1 MIDATE
7 DFDFSEQF
15 NKLCRVDVTIE
26 AAFKQP
32 GIVAKRTPP
41 RWLALERL
49 TNLEDVGIAW
59 CRSYAHVRGGPASPK
74 KPITRDLYYGA
85 MQQHGLWQVNEV
97 TSNNVDMKGYGD
109 YDPTAYGGVQSF
121 NSGIL

>member
-7 DFDFSEQF
+7 DCDFSEQF

-59 CRSYAHVRGGPASPK
+59 CRSFVLCVDWAGLMSDYKALSPADQYVLLRNRVVS
-74 KPITRDLYYGA
+74 
-85 MQQHGLWQVNEV
+85 VNWLCH
-97 TSNNVDMKGYGD
+97 TYKTLKSGCD
-109 YDPTAYGGVQSF
+109 GVA
-121 NSGIL
+121 LV